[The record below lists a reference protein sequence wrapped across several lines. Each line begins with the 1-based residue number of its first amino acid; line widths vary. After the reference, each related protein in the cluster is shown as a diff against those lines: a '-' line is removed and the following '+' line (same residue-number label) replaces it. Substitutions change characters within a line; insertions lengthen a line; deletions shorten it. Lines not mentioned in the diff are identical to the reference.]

1 MSKKQAAAAILQK
14 SGWTEGK
21 GLGRDEQGDVEHVKV
36 KAKDGVLGIGY
47 NAQVSQVWT
56 QQAVAF
62 ADVLG
67 KFSNGGAASKKKDES
82 SSGDDDDDQEDEEEN
97 NNNKKVVA
105 KPASGKHSVLYDKR
119 RKLKTEGLSSAA
131 GKSEILHAASTDR
144 RRQRGAEG
152 AEGEEESDN
161 DSGDGYKSKKEI
173 RDEKKNKGNKKE
185 EIVVPM
191 TLTSPLLRRMT
202 ERVGAHEP
210 KKRSEDDAVVEVKM
224 PDPKPPKCTATPFK
238 YQRE

>member
-1 MSKKQAAAAILQK
+1 MSKKAAAAAILEK
-14 SGWTEGK
+14 SGWKEGK

-36 KAKDGVLGIGY
+36 QAKDGVLGIGY

-67 KFSNGGAASKKKDES
+67 KFSNGGAKKKEQES
-82 SSGDDDDDQEDEEEN
+82 DDDDEDAEN
-97 NNNKKVVA
+97 ENVDKKIVA

-119 RKLKTEGLSSAA
+119 RKLKTEGLNSAA
-131 GKSEILHAASTDR
+131 GKSEILAAASSDR
-144 RRQRGAEG
+144 RRQRENEG
-152 AEGEEESDN
+152 AEEASDD
-161 DSGDGYKSKKEI
+161 DSGDGYKSKKEL
-173 RDEKKNKGNKKE
+173 RDEKKNKGKE
-185 EIVVPM
+185 KEIVAPM
-191 TLTSPLLRRMT
+191 TLSSPLLRRMT

-210 KKRSEDDAVVEVKM
+210 KKRGEDDAVVEVKM